1 MPAESAKTTSAM
13 NITGSIW
20 ILSLTL
26 LLAACGF
33 QLRGVEHSINSR
45 YESIRLTT
53 NGKDE
58 QFHATLRK
66 SLKNAGVTLSENADA
81 RLEILGTKTEKRT
94 ASYSSRAKSAEFELL
109 KTVSFRFRDNGRE
122 LISDMPL
129 QARRSYLYRETAA
142 VGKAE
147 EENLLWQE
155 MDLDLSQRILMALQR
170 TVADGS
176 KMPVAEYPA
185 EADSPDTA
193 APATNPAENVPV
205 DATAPDAPAQES
217 AQPSTQQPPATS
229 PQEAA
234 P

>member
-1 MPAESAKTTSAM
+1 MTTTSM
-13 NITGSIW
+13 KKNGMVW
-20 ILSLTL
+20 ILSLSL

-33 QLRGVEHSINSR
+33 QLRGLEHSINSR

-53 NGKDE
+53 AGKDE
-58 QFHATLRK
+58 QFHATLRQ
-66 SLKNAGVTLSENADA
+66 SLKNAGVKLSENADA

-109 KTVSFRFRDNGRE
+109 KTVTFRFRDNGRE

-155 MDLDLSQRILMALQR
+155 MDLDLAQRILMALQR
-170 TVADGS
+170 TVANGG
-176 KMPVAEYPA
+176 KATVAEYPA
-185 EADSPDTA
+185 ETDSPETA
-193 APATNPAENVPV
+193 APEPAE
-205 DATAPDAPAQES
+205 ATAPVEPAEASAPA
-217 AQPSTQQPPATS
+217 AV